1 MLGSALPQREGIS
14 STIRCRG
21 WSPSF
26 CGRRQGRVRLQCRWY
41 EYQLEGLSSVSLRLT
56 APSAEGAFWCLP
68 RRFPVPTPSKVV
80 AALSAAVTSTPKQ
93 KTRPCYMGAQ
103 VSRNS
108 QAYSQLLFGRGSGGG
123 KDSHSRQ
130 WRLSMAVF
138 LNRNKRPS
146 AAPIEVA
153 EASLR
158 EAASPGVPFLP
169 RSVASLREAASLAYL
184 SNKKEGVLC

>member
-1 MLGSALPQREGIS
+1 MTTAKTIEDTLHLSGGTNTEG
-14 STIRCRG
+14 
-21 WSPSF
+21 
-26 CGRRQGRVRLQCRWY
+26 
-41 EYQLEGLSSVSLRLT
+41 
-56 APSAEGAFWCLP
+56 
-68 RRFPVPTPSKVV
+68 
-80 AALSAAVTSTPKQ
+80 TSHPE
-93 KTRPCYMGAQ
+93 R
-103 VSRNS
+103 
-108 QAYSQLLFGRGSGGG
+108 QLLFGRGSGGG

-158 EAASPGVPFLP
+158 EV
-169 RSVASLREAASLAYL
+169 ASLAYL